1 MAAEAPLNLLVLG
14 AASVADDLGY
24 VALSDLGR
32 ALSPDVGTNYRV
44 IGGHMVTAL
53 VARWQLGADLY
64 RETGDTDLG
73 VPPVIVRDHHVIERL
88 LDLGYERVAGN
99 RFAKTLRDVPLR
111 VPGDADAPPQA
122 VIDVLVPAYT
132 SRARNDRRV
141 SDELVT
147 TEVLGLPTALNR
159 PPVLLAL
166 ELHRLNGER
175 LDVEIAFPD
184 EVAALVLK
192 AFATRVR
199 NKETDVVD
207 VWRCLEVAFAAGV
220 DPHEFADGDRAE
232 AARHLRALFER
243 RDGPGMRALE
253 AEQHLSGAAADER
266 FTRLRALIARVLG
279 PA

>member
-1 MAAEAPLNLLVLG
+1 MAPEAPLTRLVLG

-24 VALSDLGR
+24 VALADLGR
-32 ALSPDVGTNYRV
+32 ALGPDVGTNYRV

-53 VARWQLGADLY
+53 VARWQLGAELY

-73 VPPVIVRDHHVIERL
+73 VPPVVVRDRHVIERL
-88 LDLGYERVAGN
+88 RDLGYERIAGN
-99 RFAKTLRDVPLR
+99 RFAKTLGDVPVHIR
-111 VPGDADAPPQA
+111 GDADAPTQA
-122 VIDVLVPAYT
+122 VVDVLVPAYT
-132 SRARNDRRV
+132 SRARNDRHV
-141 SDELVT
+141 TDELVT

-166 ELHRLNGER
+166 ELHRLNGEQ
-175 LDVEIAFPD
+175 LEVELAFPD

-199 NKETDVVD
+199 NKGTDVVD
-207 VWRCLEVAFAAGV
+207 VWRCLEVAFAADV
-220 DPHEFADGDRAE
+220 DPHEFAEGDRAE
-232 AARHLRALFER
+232 AATQVRVLFER

-253 AEQHLSGAAADER
+253 VEQRLSGAAADER
-266 FTRLRALIARVLG
+266 FTRLRALIARVLA

>member
-1 MAAEAPLNLLVLG
+1 MAAEAPLSRLVLG

-24 VALSDLGR
+24 VALADLGR
-32 ALSPDVGTNYRV
+32 ALGPDVGTNYRV

-53 VARWQLGADLY
+53 VARWQLGAELY

-73 VPPVIVRDHHVIERL
+73 VPPVIVRDHQVIERL

-99 RFAKTLRDVPLR
+99 RFARAVSDIPVR
-111 VPGDADAPPQA
+111 VIGERSEPPRA
-122 VIDVLVPAYT
+122 VIDVLIPAYT
-132 SRARNDRRV
+132 SRARHDRRV

-166 ELHRLNGER
+166 EMHRLNGDR

-199 NKETDVVD
+199 NKATDVVD
-207 VWRCLEVAFAAGV
+207 VWRCLEVALVAGV
-220 DPHEFADGDRAE
+220 GPHDFVDGDPAE
-232 AARHLRALFER
+232 AAAYIRPLFHG
-243 RDGPGMRALE
+243 RDAPGVRALE
-253 AEQHLSGAAADER
+253 SEQRLSSAAADER
-266 FTRLRALIARVLG
+266 FTRLRALVTRILG
-279 PA
+279 GP

>member
-1 MAAEAPLNLLVLG
+1 MAAEAPLSRLVLG

-24 VALSDLGR
+24 VALADLGR
-32 ALSPDVGTNYRV
+32 ALGPDVGTNYRV

-88 LDLGYERVAGN
+88 MDLGYKRVAGN
-99 RFAKTLRDVPLR
+99 RFAKTLGDVPVR
-111 VPGDADAPPQA
+111 VPGEADAPPQA

-220 DPHEFADGDRAE
+220 DPHEFAEGDRAE
-232 AARHLRALFER
+232 AATHIRALFER
-243 RDGPGMRALE
+243 RDGAGMRALE
-253 AEQHLSGAAADER
+253 SEQRLSGAAADER
-266 FTRLRALIARVLG
+266 FTRLRALIGRTLG
-279 PA
+279 GT